1 MARPRQFDEQQLLDV
16 ATDLFWSKGFDATS
30 IDDVSLAAGVG
41 NGSIYAAYGSK
52 MGLFLLAFERYCD
65 QRAAFVEDV
74 MRSAKGSARDAAHD
88 FFDAIIDDC
97 AAQPGRRGC
106 LMISSV
112 ALLTPRVPEVAT
124 LSRRATDRMERSLAA
139 RLSIVLDRPAE
150 ELSVLS
156 AHLVL
161 VSQGLIQLSRQ
172 GASRERLQE
181 IAAISVEA
189 LPAFVTA

>member
-1 MARPRQFDEQQLLDV
+1 MARPRQFDEQQLLDA

-30 IDDVSLAAGVG
+30 IDDVSAATGVG

-65 QRAAFVEDV
+65 QRAAFVEEV
-74 MRSAKGSARDAAHD
+74 MGSSHGSARDAAHD
-88 FFDAIIDDC
+88 FFDAIIADC
-97 AAQPGRRGC
+97 AGQPGRRGC
-106 LMISSV
+106 LMVSSV

-124 LSRRATDRMERSLAA
+124 LSRRATDRMEHSLAA
-139 RLSIVLDRPAE
+139 RLSAVLDRPAE
-150 ELSVLS
+150 ELSALS